1 MNPLTTMEIK
11 LCQAQ
16 AKIFE
21 NSVSKTNYSSLIF
34 IRRFMYSTIAKSM
47 DKRVYLYQSDSITDA
62 LNTINEEFGESS
74 YGKIKYSEDQMYWIG
89 YIYRCISIKY
99 NLSSKNVYKLFNGD
113 KIIKYYNICHT
124 FDIVDAAQRMM
135 ESINYDDSSI
145 EERAFNNMKRLLY
158 TEKLQKL
165 LGKEIDV
172 IIDRPIGYNHD
183 GVVYT
188 QNYGYTKELK
198 ALDNEYQDVYVIGV
212 EKPLKTFRGKVI
224 AIINRLN
231 DIEDKLVVC
240 DKNKFFTLQQIKEMV
255 NYQEKYFNDK
265 IILEN

>member
-89 YIYRCISIKY
+89 YIYRCISIDLDTYHRINPSNFFQSIGHFLLLVLLIYRRQKSRHQ
-99 NLSSKNVYKLFNGD
+99 L
-113 KIIKYYNICHT
+113 
-124 FDIVDAAQRMM
+124 VDTY
-135 ESINYDDSSI
+135 IN
-145 EERAFNNMKRLLY
+145 
-158 TEKLQKL
+158 
-165 LGKEIDV
+165 
-172 IIDRPIGYNHD
+172 
-183 GVVYT
+183 
-188 QNYGYTKELK
+188 
-198 ALDNEYQDVYVIGV
+198 
-212 EKPLKTFRGKVI
+212 
-224 AIINRLN
+224 
-231 DIEDKLVVC
+231 
-240 DKNKFFTLQQIKEMV
+240 
-255 NYQEKYFNDK
+255 
-265 IILEN
+265 

>member
-99 NLSSKNVYKLFNGD
+99 NLSSKNASVSLPATQKPSD
-113 KIIKYYNICHT
+113 K
-124 FDIVDAAQRMM
+124 
-135 ESINYDDSSI
+135 SIGNLVFPSQ
-145 EERAFNNMKRLLY
+145 KRY
-158 TEKLQKL
+158 
-165 LGKEIDV
+165 
-172 IIDRPIGYNHD
+172 P
-183 GVVYT
+183 
-188 QNYGYTKELK
+188 
-198 ALDNEYQDVYVIGV
+198 
-212 EKPLKTFRGKVI
+212 
-224 AIINRLN
+224 
-231 DIEDKLVVC
+231 
-240 DKNKFFTLQQIKEMV
+240 
-255 NYQEKYFNDK
+255 
-265 IILEN
+265 